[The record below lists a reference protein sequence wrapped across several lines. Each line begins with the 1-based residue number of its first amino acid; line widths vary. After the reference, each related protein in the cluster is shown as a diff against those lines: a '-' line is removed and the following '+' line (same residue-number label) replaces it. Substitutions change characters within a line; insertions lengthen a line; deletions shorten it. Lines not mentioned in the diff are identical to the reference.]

1 MPEDR
6 RYHHISSAVVSVL
19 PTRGDDVAAQL
30 SAMRDVEVY
39 AHEGG
44 KIVVVIEGTSTG
56 AMGDYLTQIALL
68 DGVIAANMVFEH
80 IESEEGTGQ

>member
-19 PTRGDDVAAQL
+19 PTMADDVLGRL
-30 SAMRDVEVY
+30 SDMRDVEVRG
-39 AHEGG
+39 HQGS
-44 KIVVVIEGTSTG
+44 KIVVVIEGNSTG
-56 AMGDYLTQIALL
+56 AMGDHLTRIALL

-80 IESEEGTGQ
+80 IETEEVTGR